1 MINLENETNGTT
13 TIKVVSNI
21 KIFAASANRQLAKN
35 VVKHLGLELGDSVTS
50 RFSDGEVKM
59 VVNETVRGADVFI
72 IQSTCPPVNDNLM
85 ELLIMIDAMRRSSAG
100 RITAVLPYFGYAR
113 QDRRARS
120 HDPISAKL
128 VADMITQAGANRI
141 LSMDLHSPQIQGF
154 FNIPMDHLKGFY
166 LFAQHYKSEN
176 GFGDDMSDVV
186 VVSPDFGSVARCKS
200 FANILQV
207 PLAIVDKRRLDDTK
221 SEIDH
226 FIGDVKGKYAIL
238 LDDVLAT
245 GGSLCN
251 AAKIVMDYGAKAV
264 YACVTHPILCRDA
277 VSIIKDSPIEELL
290 VLDTIELS
298 PEKQLIKIKVHS
310 IAKYVSDAINCIHKS
325 ESIGELF
332 SHSRNFRER

>member
-1 MINLENETNGTT
+1 VEIRT
-13 TIKVVSNI
+13 KKSNIVGDI
-21 KIFAASANRQLAKN
+21 KIFAASANKQLSQG
-35 VVKHLGLELGDSVTS
+35 VVKHLGLELGKADTS
-50 RFSDGEVKM
+50 RFSDGEVKV
-59 VVNETVRGADVFI
+59 VVNETVRGSDVFI
-72 IQSTCPPVNDNLM
+72 IQSTCPPVNDHLM

-100 RITAVLPYFGYAR
+100 RITAIIPYYGYAR

-166 LFAQHYKSEN
+166 LFAQHYKSKE
-176 GFGDDMSDVV
+176 GFGDDLSNVV
-186 VVSPDFGSVARCKS
+186 VVSPDFGSVARCKA

-207 PLAIVDKRRLDDTK
+207 PLAIVDKRRLDDKK
-221 SEIDH
+221 SQIDH
-226 FIGDVKGKYAIL
+226 FIGDVEGKYAIL

-251 AAKIVMDYGAKAV
+251 AAKTVMSQGAKAV
-264 YACVTHPILCRDA
+264 YACVTHPILCGDA
-277 VSIIKDSPIEELL
+277 VNIINDSPIEELL

-298 PEKQLIKIKVHS
+298 PEKRLKKIKILS
-310 IAKYVSDAINCIHKS
+310 IAQYLGDAINCIHNS

-332 SHSRNFRER
+332 NNFVNSFRDR

>member
-1 MINLENETNGTT
+1 MEIRT
-13 TIKVVSNI
+13 KKSNIVGDI
-21 KIFAASANRQLAKN
+21 KIFAASANKQLSQG
-35 VVKHLGLELGDSVTS
+35 VVKHLGLELGKADTS
-50 RFSDGEVKM
+50 RFSDGEVKV
-59 VVNETVRGADVFI
+59 VVNETVRGSDVFI
-72 IQSTCPPVNDNLM
+72 IQSTCPPVNDHLM

-100 RITAVLPYFGYAR
+100 RITAIIPYYGYAR

-166 LFAQHYKSEN
+166 LFAQHYKSKE
-176 GFGDDMSDVV
+176 GFGDDLSNVV
-186 VVSPDFGSVARCKS
+186 VVSPDFGSVARCKA

-207 PLAIVDKRRLDDTK
+207 PLAIVDKRRLDDKK
-221 SEIDH
+221 SQIDH
-226 FIGDVKGKYAIL
+226 FIGDVEGKYAIL

-251 AAKIVMDYGAKAV
+251 AAKTVMSQGAKAV
-264 YACVTHPILCRDA
+264 YACVTHPILCGDA
-277 VSIIKDSPIEELL
+277 VNIINDSPIEELL

-298 PEKQLIKIKVHS
+298 PEKRLKKIKILS
-310 IAKYVSDAINCIHKS
+310 IAQYLGDAINCIHNS

-332 SHSRNFRER
+332 NNFVNSFRDR